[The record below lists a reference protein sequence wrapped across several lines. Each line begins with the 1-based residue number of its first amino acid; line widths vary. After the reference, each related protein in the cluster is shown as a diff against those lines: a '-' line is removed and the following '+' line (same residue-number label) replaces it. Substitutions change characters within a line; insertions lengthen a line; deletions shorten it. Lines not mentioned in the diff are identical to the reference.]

1 MPNCKGRI
9 LFITEDLFIPARNGS
24 ARVYY
29 TTAEEYKRQG
39 NEIFCIA
46 AYRHV
51 EETRV
56 PNIKDAYSTLFSDVL
71 FIPSINYRG
80 AALAKLGL
88 VLREV
93 TRTMSGDVYSGTPFY
108 SITLRPFV
116 RSIIDFVKK
125 NNIDVIY
132 FHKPHTILMLRPLL
146 HEFSSL
152 QIIVEMHD
160 DFVERA
166 DQYRLTYRS
175 LFSRLN
181 WKTIVTQC
189 LGEYIKLLRL
199 GRLNVTRSRCSET
212 ALLHFS
218 EKILVA
224 SEQEFDHFQ
233 QEPAMKGRV
242 IYQPWKFDDDAAHAG
257 HRTDAQFDAGFI
269 SGEDIMNLD
278 GLVHFCTCVLP
289 GILARK
295 PAFRFLIAGAISTKA
310 LALVGNSPNVTIWGP
325 VDDVRKFYGAVSVVV
340 IPVRYGTGVS
350 IKALEAIRSG
360 CRVVS
365 TSKGV
370 RGIPRANLGGI
381 VIADGADQF
390 GASVLMAQQ

>member
-24 ARVYY
+24 ARIYY
-29 TTAEEYKRQG
+29 KTAEDYKREG

-46 AYRHV
+46 AYRNV
-51 EETRV
+51 EETRA
-56 PNIKDAYSTLFSDVL
+56 PDIKDGYLTLFSDVL
-71 FIPSINYRG
+71 FIPSVNYRG
-80 AALAKLGL
+80 APLAKLGL

-93 TRTMSGDVYSGTPFY
+93 TRTLSGDVYSGTPLY

-116 RSIIDFVKK
+116 QSIIDFVEK
-125 NNIDVIY
+125 NKIDVIY

-146 HEFSSL
+146 HAFSSL

-166 DQYRLTYRS
+166 EQYRLTYRS
-175 LFSRLN
+175 LFSRMD
-181 WKTIVTQC
+181 WKNIVTRY
-189 LGEYIKLLRL
+189 LGEYVKLLRL
-199 GRLNVTRSRCSET
+199 SRLNVARSRCSEA
-212 ALLHFS
+212 ALLHCS

-224 SEQEFDHFQ
+224 SEQEFDHYQ
-233 QEPAMKGRV
+233 RDPVMKGKV
-242 IYQPWKFDDDAAHAG
+242 VYQPWQFDDEAAHAG

-269 SGEDIMNLD
+269 SGDDIMNLD

-289 GILARK
+289 GIRARK
-295 PAFRFLIAGAISTKA
+295 PDFRFLIAGAISTKA
-310 LALVGNSPNVTIWGP
+310 LGLVGHLPNVTMWGP
-325 VDDVRKFYGAVSVVV
+325 VDDVCQFYDAVSVVI

-370 RGIPRANLGGI
+370 RGIPRGNLGGI

-390 GASVLMAQQ
+390 GDSLLTALH

>member
-1 MPNCKGRI
+1 
-9 LFITEDLFIPARNGS
+9 
-24 ARVYY
+24 V
-29 TTAEEYKRQG
+29 Q
-39 NEIFCIA
+39 
-46 AYRHV
+46 
-51 EETRV
+51 
-56 PNIKDAYSTLFSDVL
+56 
-71 FIPSINYRG
+71 
-80 AALAKLGL
+80 
-88 VLREV
+88 
-93 TRTMSGDVYSGTPFY
+93 
-108 SITLRPFV
+108 
-116 RSIIDFVKK
+116 SIIDFVKK

-146 HEFSSL
+146 HQFASL

-160 DFVERA
+160 DFIERA
-166 DQYRLTYRS
+166 EQYRLTYRS
-175 LFSRLN
+175 LFSRLG
-181 WKTIVTQC
+181 WKTIVTEY

-199 GRLNVTRSRCSET
+199 NRLNVARSRSSE
-212 ALLHFS
+212 AELLHFS
-218 EKILVA
+218 KKILVA

-233 QEPAMKGRV
+233 RDSGMKGRV
-242 IYQPWKFDDDAAHAG
+242 IYQPWEFDDDG
-257 HRTDAQFDAGFI
+257 IRGGRRTDAQFDAGFI
-269 SGEDIMNLD
+269 SGDDIMNLD

-295 PAFRFLIAGAISTKA
+295 PGFRFLIAGAISSKA
-310 LALVGNSPNVTIWGP
+310 LTLVGNLPNVTIWGP
-325 VDDVRKFYGAVSVVV
+325 VDDVRRFYEAVSVVV

-370 RGIPRANLGGI
+370 RGIPQVNLGGI